1 MLIFNEET
9 ACSTYPFQ
17 NDETIVWFPNNFL
30 RNVARLPQKQTEGL
44 NLPDFFIGI
53 DVDLVPS
60 PQFVAQLSNF
70 VATKPQKEM
79 NLYLVV
85 VFEAQNEKV
94 LSNIQS
100 ALGFR

>member
-30 RNVARLPQKQTEGL
+30 RNVARLPQKQTEEL

-60 PQFVAQLSNF
+60 PQFVTQLSNF
-70 VATKPQKEM
+70 CRNKTAER
-79 NLYLVV
+79 
-85 VFEAQNEKV
+85 NES
-94 LSNIQS
+94 L
-100 ALGFR
+100 LGCRF